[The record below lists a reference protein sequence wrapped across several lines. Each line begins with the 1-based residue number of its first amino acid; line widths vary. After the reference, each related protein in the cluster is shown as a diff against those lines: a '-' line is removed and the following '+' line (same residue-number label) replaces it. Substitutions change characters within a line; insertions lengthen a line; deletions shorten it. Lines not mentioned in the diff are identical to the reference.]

1 MAMTVTEILKMKQTN
16 KKSMALPEET
26 PHHLKLINGNT
37 PGGKNQ
43 QLAEFLLGCIGGREH
58 PIKRP
63 RNSSVDRILRGLISE
78 RNAAGEDIII
88 NNGEGYY
95 RAGPDDRP
103 AVFEYWIK
111 ETHRAKE
118 IKKKADVM
126 MATYIAIYGG
136 YE

>member
-1 MAMTVTEILKMKQTN
+1 MTATNAKSTESQYK
-16 KKSMALPEET
+16 KKSTPESA
-26 PHHLKLINGNT
+26 PLHLKQLNGT
-37 PGGKNQ
+37 PPGGKNQ
-43 QLAEFLLGCIGGREH
+43 WLAEFLLERIGDREH

-63 RNSSVDRILRGLISE
+63 KNPSLDRVLRGLIAE

-118 IKKKADVM
+118 IKKKVDTM
-126 MATYIAIYGG
+126 MATYTAIYGG

>member
-1 MAMTVTEILKMKQTN
+1 MG
-16 KKSMALPEET
+16 
-26 PHHLKLINGNT
+26 H
-37 PGGKNQ
+37 
-43 QLAEFLLGCIGGREH
+43 IGDREH
-58 PIKRP
+58 PLKRP
-63 RNSSVDRILRGLISE
+63 KNPSLDRVLRGLIAE

-88 NNGEGYY
+88 NNGDGYY

-103 AVFEYWIK
+103 AVFEYWVK

-126 MATYIAIYGG
+126 MATYTTIYGG

>member
-1 MAMTVTEILKMKQTN
+1 MNTKN
-16 KKSMALPEET
+16 KKGTPEGA
-26 PHHLKLINGNT
+26 PIPQIKNT
-37 PGGKNQ
+37 PPGSKNQ
-43 QLAEFLLGCIGGREH
+43 WLAEFLLDHIGDREH
-58 PIKRP
+58 PLKRP
-63 RNSSVDRILRGLISE
+63 KDPNVDRELRGLISE

-88 NNGEGYY
+88 NNGDGYY
-95 RAGPDDRP
+95 RAGENDRA

-118 IKKKADVM
+118 IKRKADTM

>member
-1 MAMTVTEILKMKQTN
+1 MKAKN
-16 KKSMALPEET
+16 KKGTPEGAPISQIKDT
-26 PHHLKLINGNT
+26 P

-43 QLAEFLLGCIGGREH
+43 QLAEFLLGCIGGRTH
-58 PIKRP
+58 PVKRP

-78 RNAAGEDIII
+78 KNAAGEDIII
-88 NNGEGYY
+88 NNGEGYF

-103 AVFEYWIK
+103 AVFEYWVK

-118 IKKKADVM
+118 IKKKADTM

>member
-1 MAMTVTEILKMKQTN
+1 MKQTN
-16 KKSMALPEET
+16 KKSTAFPEEL
-26 PHHLKLINGNT
+26 PHHQRQGNGNT

-43 QLAEFLLGCIGGREH
+43 QLAEFLLGCIGDRDH

-63 RNSSVDRILRGLISE
+63 RNSSVDRILRGLITE

-88 NNGEGYY
+88 NSGDGYY

-103 AVFEYWIK
+103 AVFDYWVK

-118 IKKKADVM
+118 IKKKVDTM
-126 MATYIAIYGG
+126 MATYTAIYGG

>member
-1 MAMTVTEILKMKQTN
+1 MNLTN
-16 KKSMALPEET
+16 KRKSSTSEEAPLNLRRLNGT
-26 PHHLKLINGNT
+26 P

-43 QLAEFLLGCIGGREH
+43 WLAEFLLSHIGDRNH

-63 RNSSVDRILRGLISE
+63 KDPSLDRALRGLIAE
-78 RNAAGEDIII
+78 KNAAGEDVIV
-88 NNGEGYY
+88 NNGEGYF

-111 ETHRAKE
+111 ETHRARE
-118 IKKKADVM
+118 IKNKADTM
-126 MATYIAIYGG
+126 MATYTAIYGG